1 MEFNNQ
7 YLSYEEYKSLG
18 GTLGE
23 MPFNILELKA
33 RQIINER
40 TQNRLKDVKKIPQ
53 EVKICVYDLIQI
65 INKYNN
71 SNNSTS
77 SNISSENIDGYSV
90 TYKSGTELTDEQ
102 KKQFNERIR
111 YCMSFQRSV
120 LNHQMNIIKK
130 EVTIDEF
137 REALTWFQVFSK
149 RTLHSLENIPGS
161 CL

>member
-40 TQNRLKDVKKIPQ
+40 TQNRLKNIEEIPQ
-53 EVKICVYDLIQI
+53 KVKICVYNLINTM
-65 INKYNN
+65 NKYNL

-77 SNISSENIDGYSV
+77 SNVSSENTDGYSV
-90 TYKSGTELTDEQ
+90 TYKSGTELTEEQ
-102 KKQFNERIR
+102 KNQYNDIMETDLYGVIVDNTPIL
-111 YCMSFQRSV
+111 YLGV
-120 LNHQMNIIKK
+120 NTNYYK
-130 EVTIDEF
+130 EDLST
-137 REALTWFQVFSK
+137 
-149 RTLHSLENIPGS
+149 
-161 CL
+161 C

>member
-7 YLSYEEYKSLG
+7 YLTYEEYESLG

-40 TQNRLKDVKKIPQ
+40 TQNRLKNIEEMPQ

-90 TYKSGTELTDEQ
+90 TYKRGTELTEEQ
-102 KKQFNERIR
+102 KKQYDDAMETDLYGVIVDNTPILYLGVNTN
-111 YCMSFQRSV
+111 YC
-120 LNHQMNIIKK
+120 K
-130 EVTIDEF
+130 EDLST
-137 REALTWFQVFSK
+137 
-149 RTLHSLENIPGS
+149 
-161 CL
+161 C

>member
-40 TQNRLKDVKKIPQ
+40 TQNRLKNIEEIPQ
-53 EVKICVYDLIQI
+53 EVKICVYDLINTM
-65 INKYNN
+65 NKYNL

-77 SNISSENIDGYSV
+77 SNVSSENIDGYSV
-90 TYKSGTELTDEQ
+90 TYKSGTELTEEQ
-102 KKQFNERIR
+102 KKQYDDVMETDLYGVIVNGEAIL
-111 YCMSFQRSV
+111 YLGVNGSTY
-120 LNHQMNIIKK
+120 K
-130 EVTIDEF
+130 EDWIT
-137 REALTWFQVFSK
+137 
-149 RTLHSLENIPGS
+149 
-161 CL
+161 C

>member
-40 TQNRLKDVKKIPQ
+40 TQNRLKNIGEMPQ
-53 EVKICVYDLIQI
+53 EVKICVYDLINTM
-65 INKYNN
+65 NKYNL

-77 SNISSENIDGYSV
+77 SNISSENTDGYSV
-90 TYKSGTELTDEQ
+90 TYKSGTEMTTEQKAQYEDIMLTDLYGVIV
-102 KKQFNERIR
+102 NG
-111 YCMSFQRSV
+111 
-120 LNHQMNIIKK
+120 
-130 EVTIDEF
+130 
-137 REALTWFQVFSK
+137 EAILYLGANSSTYKGDWI
-149 RTLHSLENIPGS
+149 T
-161 CL
+161 C

>member
-40 TQNRLKDVKKIPQ
+40 TQNRLKNIEEIPQ
-53 EVKICVYDLIQI
+53 EVKICVYDLINTM
-65 INKYNN
+65 NKYNL

-77 SNISSENIDGYSV
+77 SNISSENTDGYSV
-90 TYKSGTELTDEQ
+90 TYKSGTEMTTEQ
-102 KKQFNERIR
+102 KAQFEDVMFTDLYGVIVNG
-111 YCMSFQRSV
+111 
-120 LNHQMNIIKK
+120 
-130 EVTIDEF
+130 
-137 REALTWFQVFSK
+137 EAILYLGANSSTYKGDWI
-149 RTLHSLENIPGS
+149 T
-161 CL
+161 C

>member
-7 YLSYEEYKSLG
+7 YLTYGEYKSLG

-33 RQIINER
+33 QQIINER
-40 TQNRLKDVKKIPQ
+40 TQNRLKDVEKIPQ

-77 SNISSENIDGYSV
+77 SNVSSENIDGYSV
-90 TYKSGTELTDEQ
+90 TYKSGTELTEEQ
-102 KKQFNERIR
+102 KKQYDDVIETDLYGVIVDNTPIL
-111 YCMSFQRSV
+111 YLGV
-120 LNHQMNIIKK
+120 NTNYYK
-130 EVTIDEF
+130 EDLST
-137 REALTWFQVFSK
+137 
-149 RTLHSLENIPGS
+149 
-161 CL
+161 C

>member
-40 TQNRLKDVKKIPQ
+40 TQNRLKNVEKIPQ

-90 TYKSGTELTDEQ
+90 SYKSGTELTEEQ
-102 KKQFNERIR
+102 KKQYNDIMETDLYGVIVDNTPIL
-111 YCMSFQRSV
+111 Y
-120 LNHQMNIIKK
+120 LGMNTNYYK
-130 EVTIDEF
+130 EDLST
-137 REALTWFQVFSK
+137 
-149 RTLHSLENIPGS
+149 
-161 CL
+161 C

>member
-7 YLSYEEYKSLG
+7 YLTYEEYKSLG

-33 RQIINER
+33 RQVINER
-40 TQNRLKDVKKIPQ
+40 TQNRLKNVEKIPQ
-53 EVKICVYDLIQI
+53 EVKICVYDLIQT

-90 TYKSGTELTDEQ
+90 SYKSGTELTTEQ
-102 KKQFNERIR
+102 KAQFEDVMLTDLYGVIVNGEAIL
-111 YCMSFQRSV
+111 YLGANRSTY
-120 LNHQMNIIKK
+120 KG
-130 EVTIDEF
+130 EWET
-137 REALTWFQVFSK
+137 
-149 RTLHSLENIPGS
+149 
-161 CL
+161 C